1 MCFSISICEK
11 KVASIKFVYSTQ
23 GLEKQKKKK
32 LQHSFAFSWSLIQE
46 AWKMVACTVQAK
58 IAPREYHVLQNCLLG
73 KCKVGWKSDNWRR
86 IQ

>member
-32 LQHSFAFSWSLIQE
+32 ITAFL
-46 AWKMVACTVQAK
+46 CTFSEFDTSK
-58 IAPREYHVLQNCLLG
+58 LER
-73 KCKVGWKSDNWRR
+73 
-86 IQ
+86 